1 MYAASVMFGYFVRLV
16 DRRFQLERS
25 LGVLVDK
32 EDAVARLSRM
42 FEASGNAEEG
52 EDLDRV
58 ASNASSST
66 SGQHSAGDRS
76 LLRETEVL
84 LRDRKGD

>member
-16 DRRFQLERS
+16 DSRFQLERS

-42 FEASGNAEEG
+42 FEASGDAGEG

-66 SGQHSAGDRS
+66 SGQPRVCDF
-76 LLRETEVL
+76 LVC
-84 LRDRKGD
+84 

>member
-42 FEASGNAEEG
+42 FEASGEAGEG

-66 SGQHSAGDRS
+66 SGQPSAGHLS
-76 LLRETEVL
+76 LLRRGPL
-84 LRDRKGD
+84 C